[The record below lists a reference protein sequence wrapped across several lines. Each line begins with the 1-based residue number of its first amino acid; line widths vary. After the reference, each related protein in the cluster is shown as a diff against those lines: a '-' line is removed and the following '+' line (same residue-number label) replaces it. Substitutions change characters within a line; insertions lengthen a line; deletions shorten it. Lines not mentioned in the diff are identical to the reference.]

1 MEFWVLILTLWA
13 FYRWVH
19 SRIRRQKE
27 DERFARVVEAL
38 NKFEPRLKDITK
50 LETRV
55 HELEHRLATASA
67 PPTPAQQP
75 VALAPSAPEPK
86 PVEPPVAIKLPPT
99 LEIPKPPEPAVPSAP
114 PAHPFEPPTPKPPA
128 PPPPFPKPVT
138 PKPASPSAPTIAHPP
153 ALVHPVPPPLS
164 PPPQPAHLS
173 AREATS
179 QLEETLGKNWLNKLG
194 IIALVIGISLFL
206 AYKFPSLSNPEK
218 VGLGYLIS
226 FVILG
231 TGIYLERLDRY
242 RIFARA
248 LIGGGWALTF
258 FVTYAMHFVLYTRV
272 IDTEWVDLVLLFL
285 VAVAM
290 VFHTLRYDSQ
300 VVTGLAFLLA
310 FFTVAISQDTIYSL
324 TAGAILALGLV
335 TIVHRRQWFELEVF
349 GILAAYI
356 NHFIWLSRVIIPAV
370 GPHHMFPEFI
380 PSTVLLCLYW
390 ATYRWSYIA
399 REIKNKSQES
409 VSTLAA
415 LLNTSLL
422 LGVFKYQSVR
432 PELAFY
438 ALLLLGAVELALGQ
452 LPVTRRRRIAFIML
466 STIGIILLV
475 AAIPFK
481 YSGMDT
487 AVIWLAE
494 AEMLILAGV
503 FTREILFRRFGL
515 LVALLTSSDMLVN
528 QAVPTLYDRL
538 SHPALITIKGY
549 GPAIPAH
556 EEQLAISFLVA
567 ALLFYANSLGIPR
580 RWKDLF
586 TTESENLFFRALS
599 YLAALML
606 FVSIWLALLLSWTA
620 VFWAAAAFL
629 LIVLARAI
637 SAADLRYQA
646 HLFSLAAFVRVLD
659 LDFSLRTPY
668 LDTVHSHYP
677 LTLSLVIALLYLCAR
692 WLSLDSFDSP
702 INPSELYT
710 TAAAILVV
718 ILTDRECHWAWIAIA
733 WGAFALVLAV
743 IGFFR
748 DRRDLCLQAH
758 ILVLAG
764 FARTLW
770 VNIDA
775 TQEWHHFTLR
785 FITFTLMA
793 VLLYLCAYFS
803 GPRDSDYARLFSAIH
818 SWAGS
823 ILIAVLAFEEVSSPW
838 IAVAWAVFA
847 FLLLVIGDR
856 VKRIQLHFQAYI
868 LSISALF
875 QIVTV
880 NFFAVGP
887 WSLYPHVNLRLV
899 TVSLVAAIFYLCSR
913 WAAKGE
919 FAQAP
924 LAGAAYAWAASSLVV
939 SLFYYE
945 LAPHAVA
952 LGWALFGL
960 LLFEIGVY
968 WKSRNWRLQS
978 YVLFALSFLRLA
990 YFNLDFGPRELL
1002 LTTLPIAFIFY
1013 YVYARLTQLTTTHS
1027 HTINAPREGT
1037 ASAVP
1042 LAKPLLRAL
1051 APEGNPFALDQQIY
1065 AATALAYLGSA
1076 TLVLFANSYFHD
1088 NWTLVAWAALTVLF
1102 IAICW
1107 FAQQDVFLV
1116 HSIILAFFVF
1126 FRGLSLE
1133 LVAGGHPHF
1142 PGNLD
1147 RWIYVAMAAAFLF
1160 AAQAFAFPLRARF
1173 ADARSKTSPAHE
1185 RSLELSS
1192 LLQRPEQ
1199 IYFFLPMIL
1208 VTILILNEVSVGRVT
1223 IGWGLEAL
1231 AAFLF
1236 ALIVGER
1243 SFRLA
1248 GLALLMVCVVKIVVL
1263 DVWRQERSDRFI
1275 TFIILGVAL
1284 LLVSYLYTRYSEAI
1298 RRYL

>member
-1 MEFWVLILTLWA
+1 MEFWVPILTLWA

-19 SRIRRQKE
+19 SRIRRQRE

-38 NKFEPRLKDITK
+38 NKFEPRLNDIHK
-50 LETRV
+50 LETRL
-55 HELEHRLATASA
+55 HELEHRLASAA
-67 PPTPAQQP
+67 PPAVAQPP
-75 VALAPSAPEPK
+75 VAPAPPIPEPK
-86 PVEPPVAIKLPPT
+86 PLEPPAPIKLPPT
-99 LEIPKPPEPAVPSAP
+99 LEIPKPSAPVTAPAPPAHPIEPPKPKPPVTPAPSAP
-114 PAHPFEPPTPKPPA
+114 PAATTPHPPA
-128 PPPPFPKPVT
+128 PPRP
-138 PKPASPSAPTIAHPP
+138 I
-153 ALVHPVPPPLS
+153 PPPLS

-179 QLEETLGKNWLNKLG
+179 QIEETLGKNWLNKLG

-218 VGLGYLIS
+218 VGLGYLIG

-231 TGIYLERLDRY
+231 TGIYLERSDRY

-258 FVTYAMHFVLYTRV
+258 FVTYAMHFVFYTRV
-272 IDTEWVDLVLLFL
+272 IDTEWVDLVLLFF

-290 VFHTLRYDSQ
+290 VVHTLRYDSQ
-300 VVTGLAFLLA
+300 VVTGLAFLLG

-324 TAGAILALGLV
+324 SAGAILALGLV

-356 NHFIWLSRVIIPAV
+356 NHFVWLSRVIIPAV
-370 GPHHMFPEFI
+370 GPHHMFPEFV
-380 PSTVLLCLYW
+380 PSTVLLCFYW

-399 REIKNKSQES
+399 REIKSKTQET

-452 LPVTRRRRIAFIML
+452 LPATRRRRIAFIML

-494 AEMLILAGV
+494 AQMLILAGV
-503 FTREILFRRFGL
+503 FTREVLFRRFGL
-515 LVALLTSSDMLVN
+515 LVALLTSGDMLIN
-528 QAVPTLYDRL
+528 QAIPTLYDRL
-538 SHPALITIKGY
+538 SHPTLIGIKGY
-549 GPAIPAH
+549 GPPIPAH
-556 EEQLAISFLVA
+556 EHQLAISFLVA

-580 RWKDLF
+580 RWKDLL
-586 TTESENLFFRALS
+586 TTEIENLFFRALS

-606 FVSIWLALLLSWTA
+606 FVSIWLAFLPSWTT

-629 LIVLARAI
+629 MIVLARAI
-637 SAADLRYQA
+637 SADDLRYQA

-659 LDFSLRTPY
+659 LDFSLGTPY
-668 LDTVHSHYP
+668 LHNVHSHYP

-692 WLSLDSFDSP
+692 WLSLDSFDFA

-718 ILTDRECHWAWIAIA
+718 ILTYQECHWAWIAIA

-743 IGFFR
+743 IGCFR

-758 ILVLAG
+758 FLVLAG

-803 GPRDSDYARLFSAIH
+803 GPRDSNYARLFSAVH

-868 LSISALF
+868 LSIFALF

-880 NFFAVGP
+880 NFFALGP
-887 WSLYPHVNLRLV
+887 WSLFPSVNLRLV
-899 TVSLVAAIFYLCSR
+899 TVSLVAALFYFCSR
-913 WAAKGE
+913 WAARGE

-924 LAGAAYAWAASSLVV
+924 LAGAAYTWAASSLAV
-939 SLFYYE
+939 SLLYYE

-952 LGWALFGL
+952 LGWALFGVV
-960 LLFEIGVY
+960 LFEIGVY

-978 YVLFALSFLRLA
+978 YALFALSFLRLA
-990 YFNLDFGPRELL
+990 YFNLDFGPSELL
-1002 LTTLPIAFIFY
+1002 LTTLPIAFLFY
-1013 YVYARLTQLTTTHS
+1013 YVYVRLTRLTATS
-1027 HTINAPREGT
+1027 GRQMNDPREGT
-1037 ASAVP
+1037 ASAAP
-1042 LAKPLLRAL
+1042 LASTLSRAL
-1051 APEGNPFALDQQIY
+1051 APEGHPFALDQQIH
-1065 AATALAYLGSA
+1065 AATALAHLGSV
-1076 TLVLFANSYFHD
+1076 TLFLFANSYFH
-1088 NWTLVAWAALTVLF
+1088 NGWALVAWAALSVLF
-1102 IAICW
+1102 IGVCW
-1107 FAQQDVFLV
+1107 FAQRDIFLL
-1116 HSIILAFFVF
+1116 HSVILAFLVF
-1126 FRGLSLE
+1126 LRGLYLE
-1133 LVAGGHPHF
+1133 LVAGGHPHLLS
-1142 PGNLD
+1142 NLD
-1147 RWIYVAMAAAFLF
+1147 RWVYVAQAAAFLF
-1160 AAQAFAFPLRARF
+1160 VAQAFAFPLRARF
-1173 ADARSKTSPAHE
+1173 AAARAKTSSADKP
-1185 RSLELSS
+1185 SFNLSA
-1192 LLQRPEQ
+1192 LLRRPEQ
-1199 IYFFLPMIL
+1199 IYFFLPIIL
-1208 VTILILNEVSVGRVT
+1208 VTILILNELTAGHVT
-1223 IGWGLEAL
+1223 IGWGIEAV
-1231 AAFLF
+1231 AVFLF
-1236 ALIVGER
+1236 ALVAGER

-1263 DVWRQERSDRFI
+1263 DVWRLERLDKII
-1275 TFIILGVAL
+1275 TLMIFGAGAILI
-1284 LLVSYLYTRYSEAI
+1284 SYLYTRYSEAI